1 MSRRSALASIV
12 IISCVLLPAC
22 ARRPPD
28 DTAIQGAVKAK
39 LKQSFRGV
47 ERHEAAQMEQGQDLE
62 VVNYID
68 VASSNGQVTLSGEV
82 RSNRAKARAEQIA
95 KSVPGVS
102 SVLNQLAVAPGY
114 SDDAG
119 AASAGRPQ

>member
-1 MSRRSALASIV
+1 MLRRSALVSSLITT
-12 IISCVLLPAC
+12 SFFLTAC
-22 ARRPPD
+22 ASKAPD
-28 DTAIQGAVKAK
+28 DAAIQSAVKAK
-39 LKQSFRGV
+39 LRQSFYWTV
-47 ERHEAAQMEQGQDLE
+47 HQEASQMERGADQE

-82 RSNRAKARAEQIA
+82 RSNRARVKAEQIA
-95 KSVPGVS
+95 KSVTGVS
-102 SVLNQLAVAPGY
+102 SVVNQLGVAPGY